1 MTAAEQR
8 AEDKERL
15 QDVTHVLHGEHGTGA
30 VQRVLYAVYLLGLL
44 AFTYGFT
51 VARALF
57 ITSDP
62 AWLHDRLLGPGAAV
76 VAVAARRRAHRARA
90 RPRPPP
96 RAGRAAA
103 AVGRPRRRRPPRPG
117 RHPARVVAR
126 LGHPARRRRDRL
138 RRGAR
143 RRPVGVGHDRAGV
156 PRRRAAR
163 RAGAGGGRRR
173 RLARRPGRRRRAREP
188 TRCRAPTAPVAA
200 RGLRAL
206 GPSAALRRLGLPA
219 LRAQSIRSTRLGGAV
234 LAGDL
239 RAARLEAATP
249 VHRGRGLRLRSH
261 GRLLT
266 VVARDLLGLRRQP
279 GLMLSGALLAAPGAA
294 GVAWS
299 LSDPEVPVALAV
311 VSVAA
316 LYLGVGVWAEGLRLL
331 GDTLGTPRLSGLGL
345 GTEAGAHTVLPA
357 SLFVLVA
364 LPLCLAV
371 RALVP
376 GTPSGR
382 RACCSGWS
390 GSGRSCSRP
399 SGWPPSGA
407 RPPFLAFL
415 PDVGPMVM
423 TLWFARSLAA
433 RARSSGAADRPRRRT
448 SGSLGPS
455 ASGSRSRWPVL
466 AVGSAHPAVRRGR
479 APGLT
484 RPTAR
489 HRPDRGPEFG
499 RTGVARLTLVTCAS
513 TSGPTSSARSATS
526 AGGTSSSPSS
536 SSSTATRW
544 GSSGTASSS
553 TAPRRPS
560 TTPRRSSGSPRST
573 ASPASRWSPST
584 SGWRPTPPPS
594 GSTSSGRRCAAATP
608 TTPTG

>member
-1 MTAAEQR
+1 MTGAEQR

-15 QDVTHVLHGEHGTGA
+15 KDVTHVLHGEHGTGA

-76 VAVAARRRAHRARA
+76 VTVLLAVALTVLVHGLGRRRG
-90 RPRPPP
+90 PVVPPLP
-96 RAGRAAA
+96 WVDHVVAGPLDRAA
-103 AVGRPRRRRPPRPG
+103 V
-117 RHPARVVAR
+117 
-126 LGHPARRRRDRL
+126 L
-138 RRGAR
+138 REWWLVSATLL
-143 RRPVGVGHDRAGV
+143 VAGV
-156 PRRRAAR
+156 TVLAGVLGGGLWASGTTGPASLAVALIVGPALGAAL
-163 RAGAGGGRRR
+163 AAAWLAGQVGAGGSGAEALPRTDGDGRGV
-173 RLARRPGRRRRAREP
+173 RL
-188 TRCRAPTAPVAA
+188 
-200 RGLRAL
+200 LS
-206 GPSAALRRLGLPA
+206 PSAALRRLGLPA

-371 RALVP
+371 HLLVP
-376 GTPSGR
+376 GTGVGGPSLLLWTAGV
-382 RACCSGWS
+382 
-390 GSGRSCSRP
+390 
-399 SGWPPSGA
+399 GA
-407 RPPFLAFL
+407 FVLAAQWVAAFRGRPPFLAFL
-415 PDVGPMVM
+415 PDVGPMLM
-423 TLWFARSLAA
+423 TLWFARSLLLCAVIGGLLTA
-433 RARSSGAADRPRRRT
+433 RAAHVGVVGPAGAW
-448 SGSLGPS
+448 L
-455 ASGSRSRWPVL
+455 L
-466 AVGSAHPAVRRGR
+466 FAVAVSWWWGRG
-479 APGLT
+479 
-484 RPTAR
+484 
-489 HRPDRGPEFG
+489 
-499 RTGVARLTLVTCAS
+499 TL
-513 TSGPTSSARSATS
+513 RSA
-526 AGGTSSSPSS
+526 ANEH
-536 SSSTATRW
+536 RV
-544 GSSGTASSS
+544 
-553 TAPRRPS
+553 
-560 TTPRRSSGSPRST
+560 
-573 ASPASRWSPST
+573 
-584 SGWRPTPPPS
+584 
-594 GSTSSGRRCAAATP
+594 
-608 TTPTG
+608 

>member
-76 VAVAARRRAHRARA
+76 VTVLLAVALTVLVHGLGRRRG
-90 RPRPPP
+90 PVVPPLP
-96 RAGRAAA
+96 WVDHVVAGPLDRAATLREWWLVSA
-103 AVGRPRRRRPPRPG
+103 TLLVAGVT
-117 RHPARVVAR
+117 VVAGVIGGGLWASATTGPASLVVSLLVGPA
-126 LGHPARRRRDRL
+126 LGAAL
-138 RRGAR
+138 AAAWL
-143 RRPVGVGHDRAGV
+143 AGQV
-156 PRRRAAR
+156 
-163 RAGAGGGRRR
+163 GAGGSGADALPRADGDGRGV
-173 RLARRPGRRRRAREP
+173 LS
-188 TRCRAPTAPVAA
+188 
-200 RGLRAL
+200 
-206 GPSAALRRLGLPA
+206 PSAALRRLGLPA

-239 RAARLEAATP
+239 RAARLEASTP
-249 VHRGRGLRLRSH
+249 VTRGRGLRLRSR

-364 LPLCLAV
+364 LPMCLAV
-371 RALVP
+371 HVLVP
-376 GTPSGR
+376 RTTVGIASLLLWVVGV
-382 RACCSGWS
+382 
-390 GSGRSCSRP
+390 
-399 SGWPPSGA
+399 GA
-407 RPPFLAFL
+407 FVLAAQWVAAFRGRPPFLAFL
-415 PDVGPMVM
+415 PDVGPMLM
-423 TLWFARSLAA
+423 TLWFARSLLLCAVIGGLLTSRAA
-433 RARSSGAADRPRRRT
+433 HLGVVGPSGAWLLFAV
-448 SGSLGPS
+448 SVCWWWG
-455 ASGSRSRWPVL
+455 RS
-466 AVGSAHPAVRRGR
+466 
-479 APGLT
+479 
-484 RPTAR
+484 
-489 HRPDRGPEFG
+489 
-499 RTGVARLTLVTCAS
+499 TL
-513 TSGPTSSARSATS
+513 RSA
-526 AGGTSSSPSS
+526 ANEH
-536 SSSTATRW
+536 RV
-544 GSSGTASSS
+544 
-553 TAPRRPS
+553 
-560 TTPRRSSGSPRST
+560 
-573 ASPASRWSPST
+573 
-584 SGWRPTPPPS
+584 
-594 GSTSSGRRCAAATP
+594 
-608 TTPTG
+608 